1 MQKLTII
8 EKYLE
13 ILKCPKDG
21 SDLILEANK
30 IIDEEIIDGK
40 LISKKNNNIY
50 KIENNI
56 IRFVSSENYAKS
68 FEYQFKEFKKT
79 LFDKEAENMRDHT
92 KNMFHTIT
100 NYENLEGKIVCES
113 GTGGGRFVYEAL
125 KQKPKLIIAFDYSG
139 AIDQLRINLKG
150 KKNILFLQADALAN
164 PLKDSKIDFSY
175 SIGVL
180 HHTKSVEKGFK
191 EMCRIT
197 VSSGKVCLSVY
208 HKGYYCNFCVTL
220 FRKFLNLFNDR
231 LKYKIAL
238 NYAKIIHSFIPK
250 KILGISLLRKV
261 LPFVYLPNRE
271 WSIYDTIDSITPVYQ
286 RCFSS
291 EEVYNLFK
299 SNKLV
304 DIKPTNWGVSLLGTK
319 Q

>member
-1 MQKLTII
+1 MKKITTI

-30 IIDEEIIDGK
+30 VIDEEIIDGK

-68 FEYQFKEFKKT
+68 FEYQFKEFQKI
-79 LFDKEAENMRDHT
+79 LFDKEAKNMGDHT
-92 KNMFHTIT
+92 RNMFNTIT
-100 NYENLEGKIVCES
+100 NSENLEGKIVCEI
-113 GTGGGRFVYEAL
+113 GTGGGRFVHETL
-125 KQKPKLIIAFDYSG
+125 KQKPKLIIALDYSG
-139 AIDQLRINLKG
+139 AIDQLKINLKE
-150 KKNILFLQADALAN
+150 KKNILFLQADGLAI
-164 PLKDSKIDFSY
+164 PLKDRKINFSY

-180 HHTKSVEKGFK
+180 HHTKSVEKSFK

-197 VSSGKVCLSVY
+197 ESSGKVCLSIY
-208 HKGYYCNFCVTL
+208 RKGYYCNFCVTL
-220 FRKFLNLFNDR
+220 LRKFLNLFNDR
-231 LKYKIAL
+231 LKFKIAL
-238 NYAKIIHSFIPK
+238 KYAKIIHTFIPK

-299 SNKLV
+299 SNKLI
-304 DIKPTNWGVSLLGTK
+304 DIKPTNWGVSHIATK